1 MHEDGRTCSSTFYGI
16 AMQAPILEGKRTGIS
31 YTSRVFYG
39 EPRSQGAHNDPCPLQ
54 LTGHLAV
61 SPMQKATLE
70 LIGFRDTGSAAV
82 LMIRNVVV
90 LHELSNGCFP

>member
-1 MHEDGRTCSSTFYGI
+1 
-16 AMQAPILEGKRTGIS
+16 
-31 YTSRVFYG
+31 
-39 EPRSQGAHNDPCPLQ
+39 
-54 LTGHLAV
+54 
-61 SPMQKATLE
+61 MQKATLE